1 MKRAGVDPRGGR
13 VTCGG
18 EAEDLDGCDGRDG
31 FLQPSLKK
39 TKWEVCHIISDTEQ
53 QHDQL
58 DEISIKRA
66 SVKIAN
72 PTELFLQLPYKRKSQ
87 VKN

>member
-1 MKRAGVDPRGGR
+1 M
-13 VTCGG
+13 
-18 EAEDLDGCDGRDG
+18 
-31 FLQPSLKK
+31 
-39 TKWEVCHIISDTEQ
+39 EVCHIISDTEQ